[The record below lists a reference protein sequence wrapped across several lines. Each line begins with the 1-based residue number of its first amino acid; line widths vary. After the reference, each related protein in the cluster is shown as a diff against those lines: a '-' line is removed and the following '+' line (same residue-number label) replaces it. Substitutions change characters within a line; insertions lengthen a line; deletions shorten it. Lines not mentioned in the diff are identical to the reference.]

1 MAKKEKKAGTGFDVL
16 AVTDVQVYPFRDGA
30 ICGKILALATVVL
43 NDQLTIRGL
52 RVMDGE
58 YGMFV
63 GYPNDP
69 FYKGEALRSI
79 VFPISRALR
88 EHIGS
93 IVFPITR
100 ALREHI
106 ENCVLEKYQY
116 EIENASVKF
125 EVELTHRD
133 LSGAALQMEII
144 AASEKEAETKAKAR
158 AVEIIPSTKDSK
170 DEWTILKV
178 EKHE

>member
-1 MAKKEKKAGTGFDVL
+1 MAKKEKKAGTGFDCL
-16 AVTDVQVYPFRDGA
+16 AVTKVQVYPFRDGA

-69 FYKGEALRSI
+69 FYKGEDLRST
-79 VFPISRALR
+79 
-88 EHIGS
+88 
-93 IVFPITR
+93 VFPITR

-116 EIENASVKF
+116 ETKQASVKF
-125 EVELTHRD
+125 DVKLTHRD
-133 LSGAALQMEII
+133 LCGAVLQMEII
-144 AASEKEAETKAKAR
+144 ATSETEAASKAKENAID
-158 AVEIIPSTKDSK
+158 IIPATKDK
-170 DEWTILKV
+170 GEWDVLKV
-178 EKHE
+178 EQNE

>member
-1 MAKKEKKAGTGFDVL
+1 MCKEYNENKYDCL
-16 AVTDVQVYPFRDGA
+16 AVTKVQVYPFRDGA

-58 YGMFV
+58 YGMYV

-69 FYKGEALRSI
+69 FYKGEDLR
-79 VFPISRALR
+79 
-88 EHIGS
+88 S

-116 EIENASVKF
+116 ETKKADVKF
-125 EVELTHRD
+125 DVELTHKA
-133 LSGAALQMEII
+133 LCGAVLQMEII
-144 AASEKEAETKAKAR
+144 ATSETEAASKAKENAID
-158 AVEIIPSTKDSK
+158 IIPATKDK
-170 DEWTILKV
+170 GEWDVLKV
-178 EKHE
+178 EQNE

>member
-1 MAKKEKKAGTGFDVL
+1 
-16 AVTDVQVYPFRDGA
+16 
-30 ICGKILALATVVL
+30 
-43 NDQLTIRGL
+43 
-52 RVMDGE
+52 MDGE

-69 FYKGEALRSI
+69 FYKGEDLRST
-79 VFPISRALR
+79 
-88 EHIGS
+88 
-93 IVFPITR
+93 VFPITR

-116 EIENASVKF
+116 ETENASVKF

-144 AASEKEAETKAKAR
+144 ATSEKEAEKKAKAR
-158 AVEIIPSTKDSK
+158 AIEIIPATKDSK

-178 EKHE
+178 EQHE

>member
-1 MAKKEKKAGTGFDVL
+1 MAKKEKKAGTGFDCL
-16 AVTDVQVYPFRDGA
+16 AVTAVQVFPFRDGA
-30 ICGKILALATVVL
+30 KVGNILALATVVL

-52 RVMDGE
+52 RVMDSVNGL
-58 YGMFV
+58 FV
-63 GYPNDP
+63 GYPPNP
-69 FYKGEALRSI
+69 LYKGEDLRST
-79 VFPISRALR
+79 
-88 EHIGS
+88 
-93 IVFPITR
+93 VFPITR

-116 EIENASVKF
+116 ETENVSVKF

-144 AASEKEAETKAKAR
+144 AASEKEAEKKAKER
-158 AVEIIPSTKDSK
+158 AIEIIPTTKECK
-170 DEWTILKV
+170 EEWVILKL